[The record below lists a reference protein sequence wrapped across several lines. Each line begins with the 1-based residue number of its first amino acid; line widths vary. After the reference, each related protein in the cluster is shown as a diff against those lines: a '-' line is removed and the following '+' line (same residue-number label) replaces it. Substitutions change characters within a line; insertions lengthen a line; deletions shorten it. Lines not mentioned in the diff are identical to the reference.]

1 MSDSETPRAGGK
13 YRRDEDGKLTLVS
26 PENATPAP
34 PEAAP
39 AKEAV
44 SKKEAKQ

>member
-1 MSDSETPRAGGK
+1 MNDPETPRAGGQ
-13 YRRDEDGKLTLVS
+13 YRRDESGNLTLVL